1 MSNRRRSPTQRGQS
15 RGRLLHL
22 AIVQTE
28 QNCFGSGFAAGPS
41 SKRSVRLWE
50 RNARVEHGVKRK
62 TKRQEEVSQCH
73 AYLSPPPSLA
83 AFIGNAAADALD
95 PQVRSGGPNS
105 KEGCSSAP
113 SASKAPSASG
123 DLSDQLAQSNGV
135 ICPPSGVDPK
145 MATPPPRGGATPL
158 FRRRAHPAAIRT
170 PSRNSDAPPRGARW
184 HSCYFW
190 AALSLFGARLAGLRV
205 RTLGLMLLVHFCG
218 LRALA

>member
-83 AFIGNAAADALD
+83 AFIVNAAADALD

-158 FRRRAHPAAIRT
+158 FRRRATRRRSEHHPEIATPRRAVRAGIAAI
-170 PSRNSDAPPRGARW
+170 SGPRCRYSGLVLPDCA
-184 HSCYFW
+184 
-190 AALSLFGARLAGLRV
+190 FGLWV
-205 RTLGLMLLVHFCG
+205 
-218 LRALA
+218 